1 MNVLVVDDSRLARQ
15 ELRRLLQRHPDVT
28 VVGEAANADEA
39 QLRIGELQPDL
50 LLLDIHMPGRTGFE
64 LLAGLEGAAP
74 QVVFTTAF
82 DQYAVQ
88 AFEVN
93 ALDYLLKPVDE
104 QRLAA
109 ALAKARAAHQP
120 EAADAPEPAETATAP
135 RELLRESDQVF
146 VKDGERC
153 WFVRLQDVKL
163 LEVADN
169 YTRLHFHDVHP
180 LIPRT
185 LQQLEA
191 RLDPAVFFRANRQQI
206 INLKWIEHIEPWFS
220 STLKIR
226 LRGGGEVEVSRQQ
239 SMRFREALSF

>member
-1 MNVLVVDDSRLARQ
+1 MNVLVADDSRLARQ

-28 VVGEAANADEA
+28 IVGEAANADEA
-39 QLRIGELQPDL
+39 AARIAELQPEL
-50 LLLDIHMPGRTGFE
+50 LLLDIHMPGRSGFE
-64 LLAGLEGAAP
+64 LLADLPAAAP
-74 QVVFTTAF
+74 QVIFTTAF

-104 QRLAA
+104 QRLTA
-109 ALAKARAAHQP
+109 ALAKARTALTAEP
-120 EAADAPEPAETATAP
+120 DATSEPP
-135 RELLRESDQVF
+135 PSRELLRETDQVF

-191 RLDPAVFFRANRQQI
+191 RLDPAVFFRVNRQQI

-220 STLKIR
+220 STLKLT

-239 SMRFREALSF
+239 SMRFREALSL

>member
-15 ELRRLLQRHPDVT
+15 ELRRLLQRHSDVT

-39 QLRIGELQPDL
+39 QLRIGELRPDL

-64 LLAGLEGAAP
+64 LLAGLDGAAP
-74 QVVFTTAF
+74 QVIFTTAF

-104 QRLAA
+104 HRLAA
-109 ALAKARAAHQP
+109 ALAKARTTQQT
-120 EAADAPEPAETATAP
+120 ESSDAPAPTVPAA
-135 RELLRESDQVF
+135 RELLHETDQVF

-153 WFVRLQDVKL
+153 WFVRLQDVRL

-185 LQQLEA
+185 LQQLES

-239 SMRFREALSF
+239 SIRFREALSF

>member
-1 MNVLVVDDSRLARQ
+1 MNVLLVDDSRLARQ
-15 ELRRLLQRHPDVT
+15 ELRRLLQRHPDVA

-39 QLRIGELQPDL
+39 VASIQALNPDL

-64 LLAGLEGAAP
+64 LLAGLHGAAP
-74 QVVFTTAF
+74 QVIFTTAF

-109 ALAKARAAHQP
+109 ALAKARAALV
-120 EAADAPEPAETATAP
+120 ADAEGAEPAVP
-135 RELLRESDQVF
+135 HRDLLRETDQVF

-191 RLDPAVFFRANRQQI
+191 RLDPAVFFRVNRQQI
-206 INLKWIEHIEPWFS
+206 VNLKWIEHIEPWFS
-220 STLKIR
+220 STLKIM